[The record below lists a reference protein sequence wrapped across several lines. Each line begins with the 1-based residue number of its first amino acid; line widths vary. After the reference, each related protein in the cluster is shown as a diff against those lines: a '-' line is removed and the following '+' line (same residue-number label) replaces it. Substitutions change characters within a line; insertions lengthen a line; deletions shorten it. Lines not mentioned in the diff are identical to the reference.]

1 MHIDCRMASAARA
14 LSPQRLRCPAAA
26 TYNPSMKIR
35 ALGGLT
41 AQDFLRRHWQKR
53 PLLVRGALP
62 GFRGV
67 ASREQLLRLAAR
79 PDVESRLIRRTGSRW
94 GVTHGPL
101 ARVVPR
107 RNATLLVSGVNLHLA
122 AADRL
127 LRMFSFLPQARLDD
141 VMVSWAAPGGGVGPH
156 FDSYD
161 VFLVQGA
168 GRRMWRLQRP
178 RRWRLVQGA
187 PLKLIDGFAPDQEL
201 LAEPGDLLYLPPGWG
216 HDGVALEECITCSV
230 GLRAPQGE
238 ELAAAFLDYL
248 HERGLP
254 RANYRDPGLRPVRHS
269 AEIPPRLLQHA
280 AATLGRIRWGRGNV
294 ESFLGR
300 YLTTPKPHVVFAPPA
315 RPLSRAAF
323 RRRMRRT
330 PVVLD
335 LRTQMLTLGARLF
348 CNGEEFKP
356 ARALRLLADRRR
368 ALVGPALADLIYDW
382 YLSGY
387 LHLERSP

>member
-1 MHIDCRMASAARA
+1 MR
-14 LSPQRLRCPAAA
+14 
-26 TYNPSMKIR
+26 IR
-35 ALGGLT
+35 ALGGLS
-41 AQDFLRRHWQKR
+41 AQDFLRRHWQKK

-79 PDVESRLIRRTGSRW
+79 PDVESRYIRRSGARW
-94 GVTHGPL
+94 SVAHGPL
-101 ARVVPR
+101 ARTALQR
-107 RNATLLVSGVNLHLA
+107 RSTLLVQGVNLHLA

-161 VFLVQGA
+161 VFLVQAA
-168 GRRMWRLQRP
+168 GRRVWRLQRA

-187 PLKLIDGFAPDQEL
+187 PLKLIEGFVADDEI

-216 HDGVALEECITCSV
+216 HDGVALDDCLTCSI
-230 GLRAPQGE
+230 GLRTPQGE
-238 ELAAAFLDYL
+238 ELAAAFLDFL

-254 RANYRDPGLRPVRHS
+254 RARYRDPGLRPARHGG
-269 AEIPPRLLQHA
+269 EIPRPLLDHA
-280 AATLGRIRWGRGNV
+280 AATLGRIRWGRAQV
-294 ESFLGR
+294 EEFLGCT
-300 YLTTPKPHVVFAPPA
+300 LTTPKPHVVFAAPR
-315 RPLSRAAF
+315 RPLARAAF
-323 RRRMRRT
+323 ARRLRRT

-335 LRTQMLTLGARLF
+335 LKTQMLTLGARLF
-348 CNGEEFKP
+348 CNGEAFGP
-356 ARALRLLADRRR
+356 APLLRELADRRR
-368 ALVGPALADLIYDW
+368 ALVGPALADLLYDW
-382 YLSGY
+382 YLSGF

>member
-1 MHIDCRMASAARA
+1 
-14 LSPQRLRCPAAA
+14 
-26 TYNPSMKIR
+26 MKIR

-41 AQDFLRRHWQKR
+41 AREFLRRHWQKR
-53 PLLVRGALP
+53 PLLARGALP

-79 PDVESRLIRRTGSRW
+79 PDVESRLIRRSGARW
-94 GVTHGPL
+94 SVVRGPL
-101 ARVVPR
+101 ARTALQR
-107 RNATLLVSGVNLHLA
+107 RSTLLVQGVNLHLA

-161 VFLVQGA
+161 VFLVQA
-168 GRRMWRLQRP
+168 VGRRVWRLQRA
-178 RRWRLVQGA
+178 RRWRLVEGA
-187 PLKLIDGFAPDQEL
+187 PLKLIEGFAPDEEI

-216 HDGVALEECITCSV
+216 HDGVALEDCVTCSI

-238 ELAAAFLDYL
+238 ELAAAFLDFL

-254 RANYRDPGLRPVRHS
+254 RAGYRDPGLRPARRG
-269 AEIPPRLLQHA
+269 AEIPRRMLQHA
-280 AATLGRIRWGRGNV
+280 AATLARIRWGAGDV
-294 ESFLGR
+294 AEFLGR

-315 RPLSRAAF
+315 RPLGRRAFSRRPA
-323 RRRMRRT
+323 
-330 PVVLD
+330 VVLD
-335 LRTQMLTLGARLF
+335 RRSQMLTLGGRVFL
-348 CNGEEFKP
+348 NGDQFAAAP
-356 ARALRLLADRRR
+356 ALRALADRRR
-368 ALVGPALADLIYDW
+368 ALVPAAHADLFYDW

-387 LHLERSP
+387 LHLERT

>member
-1 MHIDCRMASAARA
+1 
-14 LSPQRLRCPAAA
+14 
-26 TYNPSMKIR
+26 MKIR
-35 ALGGLT
+35 ALGDLS

-79 PDVESRLIRRTGSRW
+79 QDVESRLVRRDGARW
-94 GVTHGPL
+94 RVTHGPFERAGL
-101 ARVVPR
+101 R
-107 RNATLLVSGVNLHLA
+107 RNSTLLVQGVNLHLA

-161 VFLVQGA
+161 VFLIQAA
-168 GRRMWRLQRP
+168 GRRVWRLQRA
-178 RRWRLVQGA
+178 RHWRLVEGA
-187 PLKLIDGFAPDQEL
+187 PLKLIEGFAAEEEI

-216 HDGVALEECITCSV
+216 HDGVALDDCVTCSV
-230 GLRAPQGE
+230 GLRTPQGE
-238 ELAAAFLDYL
+238 ELAAAFLDFL

-254 RANYRDPGLRPVRHS
+254 RAGYRDPGLRPARRS
-269 AEIPPRLLQHA
+269 AEIPRRMVEHA
-280 AATLGRIRWGRGNV
+280 ATTLGRIRWRGADV
-294 ESFLGR
+294 ASFLGR

-315 RPLSRAAF
+315 RPLGAAAF
-323 RRRMRRT
+323 RRRLRRDA
-330 PVVLD
+330 VVLD
-335 LRTQMLTLGARLF
+335 LRTQMLHRGARLF
-348 CNGEEFKP
+348 CNGEEFEGT
-356 ARALRLLADRRR
+356 RALAVLADRRR
-368 ALVGPALADLIYDW
+368 ALVSPTGADLLYAW

-387 LHLERSP
+387 VHLERGS